1 MARPIRAAPRLNKK
15 ESEEFVKEMH
25 RVDKANITDSDKKI
39 VKTLLDDF
47 L

>member
-39 VKTLLDDF
+39 VKTLLNDF